1 MILMLYIRL
10 FNFGDFTRSSPADMA
25 LVESNAAFIQ
35 RCGEIDATG
44 NFGTA
49 LGAQNIDSFSSMA
62 FSMGTPQTA
71 PTDQQF
77 TALATAVFGAG
88 FTLGQTAM
96 LRRLHFESTTLM
108 IAAVRQKVDSEAADK
123 AESVKKIPIAE
134 KRYRLEQQERRLTGI
149 VISGELE
156 PSHQL
161 LDLTNKILETGSIVW
176 VAPSRCTKRSDE
188 VQLAIKDRPSS
199 VQIEN
204 QQLKVAQLGEDF
216 KADYGSEI
224 KLQWCWQRRGLAM
237 DQCRL
242 LSWSVHDA
250 WVHQLFRTLSQQ
262 VPPGFGP
269 VKLEQLV
276 RADRELWTLM
286 AQDHKGT
293 LKPDAAGVI
302 PLDALVTR
310 LCQDPRITMF
320 LLPSASGTKTVTK
333 EDPPKK
339 PGAPLQAA
347 AKSTGGNKKR
357 KTRAEKSCPEEL
369 RKYNLRCEHGPVC
382 WAYNLKTGCKNS
394 TSGKPSRCAKGYH
407 VCAHCHKPGHSV
419 VVCRGLS
426 KDSA

>member
-1 MILMLYIRL
+1 
-10 FNFGDFTRSSPADMA
+10 MA

-35 RCGEIDATG
+35 RCNEIDPTG
-44 NFGTA
+44 NFSAA
-49 LGAQNIDSFSSMA
+49 LGNQNISTFSGMA
-62 FSMGTPQTA
+62 FSMGTPQTP

-77 TALATAVFGAG
+77 TTLAATVFGAG

-96 LRRLHFESTTLM
+96 RRRLHFESTTLM
-108 IAAVRQKVDSEAADK
+108 IASVKQKVDGDATDR
-123 AESVKKIPIAE
+123 AETVKKIPIAE

-161 LDLTNKILETGSIVW
+161 LDLTNNILETGSILW
-176 VAPSRCTKRSDE
+176 IAPSRCTKRSDE
-188 VQLAIKDRPSS
+188 VQLAIKDRPSA

-204 QQLKVAQLGEDF
+204 QQLKVAQLGDEF

-237 DQCRL
+237 DQCRM
-242 LSWSVHDA
+242 LSWTVHDA

-262 VPPGFGP
+262 VPPGFNA
-269 VKLEQLV
+269 VKLEQLI

-286 AQDHKGT
+286 AQDHKGS
-293 LKPDAAGVI
+293 LKPNAAGDI
-302 PLDALVTR
+302 PLDTLVTR

-320 LLPSASGTKTVTK
+320 LLPSASTVKAAPK
-333 EDPPKK
+333 EDGPKK
-339 PGAPLQAA
+339 ATSSPQQAA
-347 AKSTGGNKKR
+347 AKSTGINKKR
-357 KTRAEKSCPEEL
+357 KSRAEKSCPEEL
-369 RKYNLRCEHGPVC
+369 RKHNLRCEHGPVC
-382 WAYNLKTGCKNS
+382 WAYNLKTGCRNS
-394 TSGKPSRCAKGYH
+394 TSGKPSRCVKGFH

-419 VVCRGLS
+419 VVCRGLN